1 VRKTGGR
8 AGYGADQVDKC
19 DPWHVGKRPSFIET
33 ATNRLSFLV
42 DEQGFIGPETEKDIF
57 VPGISK
63 VRYHRNDTT
72 IEVVHVV
79 GYMGE
84 NYVETRCREPGED
97 AQGDWTQLGRNTT
110 HTGYQLRR
118 ALTSKPKRSAPD
130 WASVS
135 RAVDG
140 SCRARCVPDRPAN
153 DGNLWSLTGSPI
165 HRFTCIRTDPA
176 TAQTDLTRKY
186 TSAGRAAAARRTLP
200 RVRWWAI
207 AMTGIEASTSPPLLP
222 RWFGP
227 RASPDDPAVSALID
241 RVAQGAGWADIGGG
255 FNLNVRIDAEP
266 PVVLRVHRPW
276 VRRGR
281 VAGLRRLRERLQRT
295 QVRVAR
301 PIRISGCDLLR
312 VGDRWAEIEEF
323 IGHIQPPAG

>member
-1 VRKTGGR
+1 M
-8 AGYGADQVDKC
+8 DKC

-42 DEQGFIGPETEKDIF
+42 DEQGFIGPETEKDKF

-118 ALTSKPKRSAPD
+118 ALDLQAEALCSRPGLSKQ
-130 WASVS
+130 
-135 RAVDG
+135 AVDG

-165 HRFTCIRTDPA
+165 HRFSCIRTDPA
-176 TAQTDLTRKY
+176 TAQPT
-186 TSAGRAAAARRTLP
+186 
-200 RVRWWAI
+200 
-207 AMTGIEASTSPPLLP
+207 
-222 RWFGP
+222 
-227 RASPDDPAVSALID
+227 
-241 RVAQGAGWADIGGG
+241 
-255 FNLNVRIDAEP
+255 
-266 PVVLRVHRPW
+266 
-276 VRRGR
+276 
-281 VAGLRRLRERLQRT
+281 
-295 QVRVAR
+295 
-301 PIRISGCDLLR
+301 
-312 VGDRWAEIEEF
+312 
-323 IGHIQPPAG
+323 

>member
-1 VRKTGGR
+1 MRKTGGR

-42 DEQGFIGPETEKDIF
+42 DEQGFIGPETEKDKF

-118 ALTSKPKRSAPD
+118 ALDLQAEALCSRLGLSK
-130 WASVS
+130 
-135 RAVDG
+135 
-140 SCRARCVPDRPAN
+140 
-153 DGNLWSLTGSPI
+153 
-165 HRFTCIRTDPA
+165 
-176 TAQTDLTRKY
+176 
-186 TSAGRAAAARRTLP
+186 
-200 RVRWWAI
+200 
-207 AMTGIEASTSPPLLP
+207 
-222 RWFGP
+222 
-227 RASPDDPAVSALID
+227 
-241 RVAQGAGWADIGGG
+241 
-255 FNLNVRIDAEP
+255 
-266 PVVLRVHRPW
+266 
-276 VRRGR
+276 
-281 VAGLRRLRERLQRT
+281 
-295 QVRVAR
+295 
-301 PIRISGCDLLR
+301 
-312 VGDRWAEIEEF
+312 
-323 IGHIQPPAG
+323 